1 MFNSI
6 SNFYP
11 TKKETAYKLFNMF
24 YETDKKKFTNCVHL
38 LEPSAGKGDLI
49 EAFYN
54 YLTDKLYLVENK
66 MIFDYLYSNINDQ
79 SAAFCYNLYLLY
91 KKVESEPNRY
101 PYNDRLIINLFMK
114 QLKMIN

>member
-6 SNFYP
+6 SDFYP

-24 YETDKKKFTNCVHL
+24 YESNRKAFGECIHI

-54 YLTDKLYLVENK
+54 YLTDKEVKIYEDINSKETDVSKKKYEDMNEEEKEIVKFFGFTPEKYDNYALKENNYLELN
-66 MIFDYLYSNINDQ
+66 
-79 SAAFCYNLYLLY
+79 
-91 KKVESEPNRY
+91 
-101 PYNDRLIINLFMK
+101 
-114 QLKMIN
+114 